1 MRKKKKSRDHGQ
13 EFPKLI
19 FKKSEQLRKKKSIFI
34 TFKKNTI
41 KKPTIMLTA
50 ISQQNWKSEDNEM
63 TS

>member
-34 TFKKNTI
+34 TFKKKHN
-41 KKPTIMLTA
+41 KKT
-50 ISQQNWKSEDNEM
+50 Q
-63 TS
+63 